1 MLPIGSRLCSVW
13 IDLTFFIPEE
23 DMNRRSIHSY
33 TWIPRWSTEGGRFAA
48 ERAAACDF
56 KHLVIPL
63 RNHETIE
70 PAAIARM
77 CEANSIRPVT
87 SSPLQTDND
96 ISSTDPDVQA
106 RGVERHLAARALAR
120 DMGADRMGGVLYS
133 AFGKASWAPTEDN
146 FKAAA
151 EGLRRVAE
159 EAHTNGMTL
168 TLEVVNRYESNLVN
182 TAADAVRLLKMI
194 GLDNVKVHLDTFHM
208 NIEEDSMMG
217 ALETALPYLGY
228 FEIDQN
234 HRGLLSRGTIEFPA
248 LLQRLKAAGY
258 DQLVGVEAFSSAI
271 SHPDIAA
278 GVAGWRPLFFNGDEV
293 AKEARSIF
301 EASGF

>member
-1 MLPIGSRLCSVW
+1 
-13 IDLTFFIPEE
+13 
-23 DMNRRSIHSY
+23 MNRRSIHSY
-33 TWIPRWSTEGGRFAA
+33 TWIPRWSTEDGRVAA
-48 ERAAACDF
+48 ERAAACGF
-56 KHLVIPL
+56 GHLVIPL
-63 RNHETIE
+63 RNHEMIE
-70 PAAIARM
+70 PAAIAKI
-77 CEANSIRPVT
+77 CETNGIRPVT
-87 SSPLQTDND
+87 TSPLQADND
-96 ISSTDPDVQA
+96 ISSTDSEVRE
-106 RGVERHLAARALAR
+106 RGVARHLAALALAR
-120 DMGADRMGGVLYS
+120 DMGANRMGGVLYS
-133 AFGKASWAPTEDN
+133 AFGKAARAPTEDN

-151 EGLRRVAE
+151 EGLHHVAE
-159 EAHTNGMTL
+159 EARKNGMIL
-168 TLEVVNRYESNLVN
+168 TFEVVNRYESNLVN

-234 HRGLLSRGTIEFPA
+234 HRGLLSRGTIDFSSP
-248 LLQRLKAAGY
+248 LQRLKAVGY

-278 GVAGWRPLFFNGDEV
+278 GVAGWRPLFSDGDEI

-301 EASGF
+301 EANGF

>member
-1 MLPIGSRLCSVW
+1 M
-13 IDLTFFIPEE
+13 
-23 DMNRRSIHSY
+23 
-33 TWIPRWSTEGGRFAA
+33 
-48 ERAAACDF
+48 
-56 KHLVIPL
+56 
-63 RNHETIE
+63 IE
-70 PAAIARM
+70 PAAIAKI
-77 CEANSIRPVT
+77 CETNGIRPVT
-87 SSPLQTDND
+87 TSPLQADND
-96 ISSTDPDVQA
+96 ISSTDCEVRE
-106 RGVERHLAARALAR
+106 RGIARHLSALALAR
-120 DMGADRMGGVLYS
+120 DMGANRMGGVLYS
-133 AFGKASWAPTEDN
+133 AFGKASRAPTDDN

-151 EGLRRVAE
+151 EGLHRVAE
-159 EAHTNGMTL
+159 ESRKNGMTL

-182 TAADAVRLLKMI
+182 TAADAIRLLMMI

-234 HRGLLSRGTIEFPA
+234 HRGLLSKGTIDFLS

-258 DQLVGVEAFSSAI
+258 NQLVGVEAFSSAI

-278 GVAGWRPLFFNGDEV
+278 GVAGWRPLFSDGDEI
-293 AKEARSIF
+293 AREARSIF

>member
-1 MLPIGSRLCSVW
+1 
-13 IDLTFFIPEE
+13 
-23 DMNRRSIHSY
+23 MNRRSIHSY
-33 TWIPRWSTEGGRFAA
+33 TWIPRWSTEDGRVAA
-48 ERAAACDF
+48 ERAAACGF
-56 KHLVIPL
+56 GHLVIPL
-63 RNHETIE
+63 RNHEMIE
-70 PAAIARM
+70 PAAIAKI
-77 CEANSIRPVT
+77 CETNGIRPVT
-87 SSPLQTDND
+87 TSPLQADND
-96 ISSTDPDVQA
+96 ISNTDSEVRE
-106 RGVERHLAARALAR
+106 RGVARHLAALALAR
-120 DMGADRMGGVLYS
+120 DMGANRMGGVLYS
-133 AFGKASWAPTEDN
+133 AFGKASRAPTEDN

-151 EGLRRVAE
+151 EGLHCVAE
-159 EAHTNGMTL
+159 EARKNGMIL

-234 HRGLLSRGTIEFPA
+234 HRGLLSRGTIDFSS

-278 GVAGWRPLFFNGDEV
+278 GVAGWRSLFSDGDEV
-293 AKEARSIF
+293 AEEARSLF
-301 EASGF
+301 EENGF

>member
-1 MLPIGSRLCSVW
+1 
-13 IDLTFFIPEE
+13 
-23 DMNRRSIHSY
+23 MNRRSIHSY
-33 TWIPRWSTEGGRFAA
+33 TWISRWSTEDGRVAA
-48 ERAAACDF
+48 ERASACGF
-56 KHLVIPL
+56 GHLVIPL
-63 RNHETIE
+63 RNHEMIE
-70 PAAIARM
+70 PGAIAKI
-77 CEANSIRPVT
+77 CETNGIRPVT
-87 SSPLQTDND
+87 TSPLQADND
-96 ISSTDPDVQA
+96 ISNTDSEVRE
-106 RGVERHLAARALAR
+106 RGVARHLAALALAR
-120 DMGADRMGGVLYS
+120 DMGANRMGGVLYS
-133 AFGKASWAPTEDN
+133 AFGKASRAPTEDN

-151 EGLRRVAE
+151 EGLHCVAE
-159 EAHTNGMTL
+159 EARKNGMIL

-234 HRGLLSRGTIEFPA
+234 HRGLLSRGTIDFSS

-278 GVAGWRPLFFNGDEV
+278 GVAGWRSLFSDGDEV
-293 AKEARSIF
+293 AEEARSLF
-301 EASGF
+301 EENGF